1 MGASRKP
8 RLCCVSRR
16 SKSMRTR
23 DFVAYRAATRQGGSA
38 GNKASH
44 WNARHHVLT
53 NAKRHAEPA
62 SANVTPTSSAGR
74 CVQRAARDGRAPRDV
89 PQTRGR
95 TSIQSVSGFS
105 GKRLPR
111 SDASANDAD
120 REQRQCK
127 DHGAERHRRERR
139 YADRRTGH
147 DVGRYRTEGCH
158 TLDRYTAAARNG
170 VVPLQG

>member
-23 DFVAYRAATRQGGSA
+23 DFVAYRGGTRQGGSA
-38 GNKASH
+38 GNEASR
-44 WNARHHVLT
+44 WNARHQVLT
-53 NAKRHAEPA
+53 SAKRHAEPA
-62 SANVTPTSSAGR
+62 SVIAAPTSSPGR
-74 CVQRAARDGRAPRDV
+74 CVQRAARDRRAPRDV
-89 PQTRGR
+89 PQARGR

-127 DHGAERHRRERR
+127 HHGAERHRRERR

-147 DVGRYRTEGCH
+147 DVGRYRAEGCH
-158 TLDRYTAAARNG
+158 TLDRCTAAARNG
-170 VVPLQG
+170 IVPLQG